1 MRHRRLCLRGRQAP
15 GRRGSSARRGG
26 ASDARTAARRQGFRA
41 RSRGKLDS
49 YQMKRSL
56 IVLLPLS
63 AAFVLCAA
71 DPVPTGESIL
81 EKYVAVTG
89 GKPAYEKMRTQITT
103 AVMEFIGKGVKA
115 NMTMYHSEGNKSYMV
130 TEIQGIGK
138 MEEGTDGSVVWER
151 SALKGPRVKSG
162 EERAVSLRGAD
173 IRHDLR
179 WREYF
184 TKIDVTG
191 IEPIDG

>member
-1 MRHRRLCLRGRQAP
+1 
-15 GRRGSSARRGG
+15 
-26 ASDARTAARRQGFRA
+26 
-41 RSRGKLDS
+41 
-49 YQMKRSL
+49 MKRSL

-115 NMTMYHSEGNKSYMV
+115 NMTMYHSAGNKSYMV
-130 TEIQGIGK
+130 TEIQGK
-138 MEEGTDGSVVWER
+138 KQKTELKAGTDRLWDSPCEAAYPAR
-151 SALKGPRVKSG
+151 DTQD
-162 EERAVSLRGAD
+162 EEDDTEHHTGGGDLTRAQPISKDDGRDRFHRLHRQRQAVEQPSRD
-173 IRHDLR
+173 QEHT
-179 WREYF
+179 E
-184 TKIDVTG
+184 TK
-191 IEPIDG
+191 